1 MSREQQMKT
10 SYWLA
15 AACLA
20 ASASGYADAGFKPIE
35 IKDQELS
42 ELRGRY
48 VMPGRIIS
56 FGIVMSSTWRNAS
69 GDLIGAAA
77 SMQIQQSTI
86 KPEFYVS
93 TIKEAGNIVNSAQNA
108 VASANNGG
116 AAPTTQPAQQQGTG
130 TIIGGAA
137 LNTSQGVTQS
147 VRAAGDDNTAYN
159 NVAINVKEAS
169 QAPAITPS
177 QGQALIAGQTIT
189 GSNAAGNVAVS
200 ATGGGVQMAIQ
211 ASGNQGT
218 ALQQVA
224 QSGLLQNTRLLGSS
238 NVVNNMT
245 QLNVVLNNNGM
256 SAGALDCNLTQLRAL
271 RNIGY

>member
-1 MSREQQMKT
+1 MKT

-20 ASASGYADAGFKPIE
+20 ASASGYANAGFKPIE
-35 IKDQELS
+35 IKDQELA

-56 FGIVMSSTWRNAS
+56 FGIVMSSTWRNAN
-69 GDLIGAAA
+69 GDLIGAAT
-77 SMQIQQSTI
+77 SMQLQAATL
-86 KPEFYVS
+86 KPEFYVQ
-93 TIKEAGNIVNSAQNA
+93 TIKEHGNALANA
-108 VASANNGG
+108 NAIANGASSSSGSNGSVV
-116 AAPTTQPAQQQGTG
+116 PTGTG
-130 TIIGGAA
+130 TITGGAG
-137 LNTSQGVTQS
+137 LNSSQGVTQS
-147 VRAAGDDNTAYN
+147 VRAAGDSNTAYN
-159 NVAINVKEAS
+159 NVAINVSEAR
-169 QAPAITPS
+169 QAPALMPA
-177 QGQALIAGQTIT
+177 QGQALMAGQTIG
-189 GSNAAGNVAVS
+189 GSNAAGSVAVS
-200 ATGGGVQMAIQ
+200 ASGGGVQMAIQ

-224 QSGLLQNTRLLGSS
+224 QGGLLQNTRLLGNA

>member
-20 ASASGYADAGFKPIE
+20 ASASGYANAGFKPIE
-35 IKDQELS
+35 INDQELS

-69 GDLIGAAA
+69 GDLIGAAT
-77 SMQIQQSTI
+77 SMQIQAATI

-93 TIKEAGNIVNSAQNA
+93 TIKQHGNGST
-108 VASANNGG
+108 
-116 AAPTTQPAQQQGTG
+116 PTPGTG
-130 TIIGGAA
+130 NVIGGAG
-137 LNTSQGVTQS
+137 LDSSQGVTQS
-147 VRAAGDDNTAYN
+147 VRAAGDGNTANN
-159 NVAINVKEAS
+159 NVAINVKEANTPPPL
-169 QAPAITPS
+169 APA
-177 QGQALIAGQTIT
+177 QGQALMAGQTI
-189 GSNAAGNVAVS
+189 GASNAAGSVAVS
-200 ATGGGVQMAIQ
+200 ATSGGVQMAIQ

-224 QSGLLQNTRLLGSS
+224 QGGLLQNTRLLGSA

-245 QLNVVLNNNGM
+245 QLNVVLSNNGI
-256 SAGALDCNLTQLRAL
+256 SPGALDCNLTQLRAL

>member
-1 MSREQQMKT
+1 MKT

-20 ASASGYADAGFKPIE
+20 ASASGYANAGFKPIE
-35 IKDQELS
+35 VQDQELS
-42 ELRGRY
+42 QLRGRY

-69 GDLIGAAA
+69 GDLIGAAT
-77 SMQIQQSTI
+77 SMQLQASTI

-93 TIKEAGNIVNSAQNA
+93 TIKEHGN
-108 VASANNGG
+108 G
-116 AAPTTQPAQQQGTG
+116 TTPDVGTG
-130 TIIGGAA
+130 NIIGGAG
-137 LNTSQGVTQS
+137 LNSSQGVTQS
-147 VRAAGDDNTAYN
+147 VRAAGDGNTASN
-159 NVAINVKEAS
+159 NVAINVSEAN
-169 QAPAITPS
+169 QPPAIVPA
-177 QGQALIAGQTIT
+177 QGQALMAGQTIG
-189 GSNAAGNVAVS
+189 GSNAAGSVAVS
-200 ATGGGVQMAIQ
+200 ATNGGVQMAIQ

-224 QSGLLQNTRLLGSS
+224 QGGLLQNTRLLGSA

-245 QLNVVLNNNGM
+245 QLNVVLNNNGI
-256 SAGALDCNLTQLRAL
+256 SAGALDCNLSQLRAL

>member
-1 MSREQQMKT
+1 MKT

-20 ASASGYADAGFKPIE
+20 AALPAHAGFKPELIQ
-35 IKDQELS
+35 DQELS
-42 ELRGRY
+42 QLRGRY

-69 GDLIGAAA
+69 GDLIGAST
-77 SMQIQQSTI
+77 SMQLQAATV
-86 KPEFYVS
+86 KPEFYVQ
-93 TIKEAGNIVNSAQNA
+93 TIKEHGNGSTLA
-108 VASANNGG
+108 
-116 AAPTTQPAQQQGTG
+116 TGTG
-130 TIIGGAA
+130 TISGGAG
-137 LNTSQGVTQS
+137 LNSSQGVTQS
-147 VRAAGDDNTAYN
+147 VRAAGDGNTANN
-159 NVAINVKEAS
+159 NVAINVKEANTPPPL
-169 QAPAITPS
+169 APA
-177 QGQALIAGQTIT
+177 QGQALMAGQTI
-189 GSNAAGNVAVS
+189 GASNAAGSVAVS
-200 ATGGGVQMAIQ
+200 ASGSGVQMAIQ

-224 QSGLLQNTRLLGSS
+224 QGGLLQNTRLLGSA

-271 RNIGY
+271 RTIGY